1 MKKKPIVAIDADP
14 ADLEDR
20 PVSAEGL
27 AKAREGRR
35 IRRLRNRLGLSQ
47 SDFADRYGIPL
58 ANIRQYEIGRVMPP
72 PAVRAYLAVIA
83 QEPRITAEAYRKSR
97 AA

>member
-14 ADLEDR
+14 SDPEDR

-47 SDFADRYGIPL
+47 SEFADRYGIPL